1 MDKPA
6 KTMYDAHDRRPNDA
20 ARKGAAMNTSFVPI
34 ISAVF
39 VLLGAFDFFYCWKA
53 YQKAT
58 PTGRWISLSALAA
71 GIITEAYLA
80 SISTYS
86 YRLASVAASVY
97 FLMIDWMLIA
107 LVHFAFVFTELP
119 STRKTMFLRSAID
132 LIAVL
137 DSLVMLVNIFQEIA
151 VHYVQRETPIS
162 HYAYQMKP
170 LYYAHLGFTYLLVLV
185 CLAILIHKSLKTPR
199 EYRHQYLLIVMAI
212 GVVVLVNA
220 VFLYPEDL
228 TKSYTLVDY
237 SIIGYSVGL
246 YLMYWA
252 AFEYR
257 EKNMPRELSMTVFE
271 NIDQGIVLFDYEDK
285 LIMRNEKA
293 DRIFQDF
300 RFRRSLKR
308 QEFTALCGLPE
319 EPTDRDTFRVLCEL
333 PGKNLTPIQCSFRRI
348 RGQQEQVTGNLYVF
362 SELSDDNDM
371 LTGFQRW
378 QSFRKFILENPY
390 HFSQHAAVA
399 IFDIVSLGHINQTF
413 GMEIGDQRIRNL
425 ARLLRRYMPRDT
437 CFVRGF
443 DAHLVAVC
451 DRMTEPEIM
460 TYVDK
465 VLETCGHS
473 VVFGVSATMPSVVK
487 SKQEAESHDGA
498 AARMADTSYELETDE
513 ILHAIEVA
521 SHALAVKKLMTA
533 KTHHSQTLTS
543 LIRALEESDS
553 DTEAHVQRT
562 QKMGETLAR
571 RIGFNDAQIADLKLL
586 CLLHDIG
593 KVGIPLEILNKP
605 GKLNTREWE
614 VMKTHAEKGYQIAM
628 SSDELRSIAPMIR
641 SHHERWDGKG
651 YPEGLAGQNIPLL
664 SRMIALVDAYDAMV
678 NDRAYRK
685 GLEPEQAQEEIRKNA
700 GTQFDPVLVEEFLK
714 MLEGNPEIALGEKTG
729 GEEIHRLILDVMNTE
744 DTGTTRPVAC
754 SRYLLDIN
762 EMIIEVDSR
771 FEEITGYSRENAV
784 GRLNQFDL
792 VPEVDRSYYM
802 MQVNNQFSK
811 GDFAYLQHNLQRKN
825 GEVIQVICY
834 GKRYFDSAAK
844 AYRSEILIFPI
855 RTGFE
860 LL

>member
-1 MDKPA
+1 
-6 KTMYDAHDRRPNDA
+6 
-20 ARKGAAMNTSFVPI
+20 MNTSFVPI

-58 PTGRWISLSALAA
+58 PVGKWISLSALAA

-107 LVHFAFVFTELP
+107 LVYFSYVFTELP
-119 STRKTMFLRSAID
+119 STPKSMFLRRTID

-151 VHYVQRETPIS
+151 VHYVRRETMIS

-170 LYYAHLGFTYLLVLV
+170 LYYVHLGFTYLLVV
-185 CLAILIHKSLKTPR
+185 ICLAILIHKSLKTPR

-212 GVVVLVNA
+212 GVVVVVNA

-257 EKNMPRELSMTVFE
+257 EKNMARALSMTVFE
-271 NIDQGIVLFDYEDK
+271 NIDQGIVLFDHEDK
-285 LIMRNEKA
+285 LIMYNRKA

-300 RFRRSLKR
+300 RFQRSLKR
-308 QEFTALCGLPE
+308 PEFTTLCGLPE

-333 PGKNLTPIQCSFRRI
+333 PGKNLTPIQCSFRRV
-348 RGQQEQVTGNLYVF
+348 RGQQDQVTGNLYVF

-399 IFDIVSLGHINQTF
+399 IFDIVGLGHINQTF

-437 CFVRGF
+437 YYVRGF

-487 SKQEAESHDGA
+487 SKPEAESHDGA

-605 GKLNTREWE
+605 GKLNSREWE
-614 VMKTHAEKGYQIAM
+614 VMKTHAEKGYQIAI

-685 GLEPEQAQEEIRKNA
+685 GLEPEKAQEEIRNNA

-714 MLEGNPEIALGEKTG
+714 MLEENPEIALGEKTG
-729 GEEIHRLILDVMNTE
+729 GEEVHRLILDVMHTE
-744 DTGTTRPVAC
+744 ESGTTKPVAC
-754 SRYLLDIN
+754 SRYLLDVN
-762 EMIIEVDSR
+762 EMIIEVDAR
-771 FEEITGYSRENAV
+771 FEEITGYSKENAV
-784 GRLNQFDL
+784 GKLNQFDL

-802 MQVNNQFSK
+802 VQVNNQFSR
-811 GDFAYLQHNLQRKN
+811 GEFAYLQHNLQRKS

>member
-1 MDKPA
+1 
-6 KTMYDAHDRRPNDA
+6 
-20 ARKGAAMNTSFVPI
+20 MNTSFVPI

-58 PTGRWISLSALAA
+58 PTGKWISLSALAA

-107 LVHFAFVFTELP
+107 LVHFSYVFTELP

-151 VHYVQRETPIS
+151 VHYVQRETLIS

-257 EKNMPRELSMTVFE
+257 EKNMPRELSMTVFK

-319 EPTDRDTFRVLCEL
+319 EPTDRDTFRVQCEL

-399 IFDIVSLGHINQTF
+399 IFDIVGLGHINQTS

-437 CFVRGF
+437 YFIRGF

-562 QKMGETLAR
+562 QKMGEALAR

-605 GKLNTREWE
+605 GKLNSREWE

-685 GLEPEQAQEEIRKNA
+685 GLEPEKAQEKIRNNA
-700 GTQFDPVLVEEFLK
+700 GTQFDPALVEEFLK
-714 MLEGNPEIALGEKTG
+714 MLEENPEIALGEKTG
-729 GEEIHRLILDVMNTE
+729 GEEVHRLILDVMHTE
-744 DTGTTRPVAC
+744 ESGSTKPVAC

-762 EMIIEVDSR
+762 EMIIEVDPR
-771 FEEITGYSRENAV
+771 FEEITGYSRENVV
-784 GRLNQFDL
+784 GKLNQFDL
-792 VPEVDRSYYM
+792 IPEEDRSYYM
-802 MQVNNQFSK
+802 IQVNNQFAR
-811 GDFAYLQHNLQRKN
+811 GEFAYLQHNLQRKS

-855 RTGFE
+855 HTGFE

>member
-58 PTGRWISLSALAA
+58 PTGKWISLSALAA

-107 LVHFAFVFTELP
+107 LVHFSYVFTELP

-151 VHYVQRETPIS
+151 VHYVQRETLIS

-285 LIMRNEKA
+285 LIMRNQKA

-319 EPTDRDTFRVLCEL
+319 EPTDRDTFRVQCEL

-399 IFDIVSLGHINQTF
+399 IFDIVGLGHINQTF

-437 CFVRGF
+437 YFVRGF

-473 VVFGVSATMPSVVK
+473 VVFGVSATMPPAVK
-487 SKQEAESHDGA
+487 SNQEAESHDGA

-605 GKLNTREWE
+605 GKLNSREWE

-685 GLEPEQAQEEIRKNA
+685 GLEPEKAQEEIRNNA

-714 MLEGNPEIALGEKTG
+714 MLEENPEIALGEKTG
-729 GEEIHRLILDVMNTE
+729 GEEVHRLILDVMHTE
-744 DTGTTRPVAC
+744 ESGSTKPVAC
-754 SRYLLDIN
+754 SRYLLDVN
-762 EMIIEVDSR
+762 EMIIEVDPR
-771 FEEITGYSRENAV
+771 FEEITGYSRENVV
-784 GRLNQFDL
+784 GKLNQFDL
-792 VPEVDRSYYM
+792 IPEEDRSYYM
-802 MQVNNQFSK
+802 MQVNNQFAK
-811 GDFAYLQHNLQRKN
+811 GEFAYLQHNLQRKS

>member
-107 LVHFAFVFTELP
+107 LVHFACVFTELP
-119 STRKTMFLRSAID
+119 STPKSRFLRRTID

-151 VHYVQRETPIS
+151 VHYVRRETLIS

-199 EYRHQYLLIVMAI
+199 EYRQQYLLIVMAI
-212 GVVVLVNA
+212 GVVVVVNA
-220 VFLYPEDL
+220 AFLYPEDL

-257 EKNMPRELSMTVFE
+257 EKNMARALSMTVFE
-271 NIDQGIVLFDYEDK
+271 NIDQGIVLFDHEDK
-285 LIMRNEKA
+285 LIMYNRKA

-308 QEFTALCGLPE
+308 PEFTALCGLPE
-319 EPTDRDTFRVLCEL
+319 DPEDHDAYRVLCEL

-399 IFDIVSLGHINQTF
+399 IFDIVGLGHINQTF

-437 CFVRGF
+437 YFVRGF
-443 DAHLVAVC
+443 DAHLVAIC

-460 TYVDK
+460 PYVEK
-465 VLETCGHS
+465 ILETCGHS
-473 VVFGVSATMPSVVK
+473 VVFGVSATMPPAVK
-487 SKQEAESHDGA
+487 SKQEAESHEGA
-498 AARMADTSYELETDE
+498 AARMADTAYELETDE
-513 ILHAIEVA
+513 ILHTIEVA

-533 KTHHSQTLTS
+533 KTHHSQALTS

-571 RIGFNDAQIADLKLL
+571 RIGINDAQIADLKLL

-605 GKLNTREWE
+605 GKLNAREWE

-700 GTQFDPVLVEEFLK
+700 GTQFDPLLVEEFLK

-784 GRLNQFDL
+784 GKLNQFDL

-844 AYRSEILIFPI
+844 AYQSEILIFPI
-855 RTGFE
+855 HPGFE

>member
-107 LVHFAFVFTELP
+107 LVYFSYVFTELP

-151 VHYVQRETPIS
+151 VHYVRRETLIS

-319 EPTDRDTFRVLCEL
+319 EPTDRDTFRVQCEL
-333 PGKNLTPIQCSFRRI
+333 PDKNLTPIQCSFRRI

-399 IFDIVSLGHINQTF
+399 IFDIVGLGHINQTF

-437 CFVRGF
+437 YFVRGF

-533 KTHHSQTLTS
+533 KAHHSQTLTS

-605 GKLNTREWE
+605 GKLNSREWE

-685 GLEPEQAQEEIRKNA
+685 GLEPEKAQEEIRKNA

-714 MLEGNPEIALGEKTG
+714 MLEENPEIALGEKTG
-729 GEEIHRLILDVMNTE
+729 GEEVHRLILDVMHTE
-744 DTGTTRPVAC
+744 ESGSTKPVAC
-754 SRYLLDIN
+754 SRYLLDVN
-762 EMIIEVDSR
+762 EMIIEVDPR
-771 FEEITGYSRENAV
+771 FEEITGYSRENVV
-784 GRLNQFDL
+784 GKLNQFDL
-792 VPEVDRSYYM
+792 IPEEDRSYYM

-844 AYRSEILIFPI
+844 AYQSEILIFPI

>member
-1 MDKPA
+1 
-6 KTMYDAHDRRPNDA
+6 MYDARIRRTNDA
-20 ARKGAAMNTSFVPI
+20 AMKGAAMNTSFVPI

-58 PTGRWISLSALAA
+58 PVGKWISLSALAA

-107 LVHFAFVFTELP
+107 LVHFSYVFTELP

-151 VHYVQRETPIS
+151 VHYVQRETLIS

-319 EPTDRDTFRVLCEL
+319 EPTDRDTFRVQCEL

-399 IFDIVSLGHINQTF
+399 IFDIVGLGHINQTF

-437 CFVRGF
+437 YFVRGF

-473 VVFGVSATMPSVVK
+473 VVFGVSATMPPAVK

-605 GKLNTREWE
+605 GKLNSREWE

-685 GLEPEQAQEEIRKNA
+685 GLEPEKAQEEIRNNA

-714 MLEGNPEIALGEKTG
+714 MLEENPEIALGEKTG
-729 GEEIHRLILDVMNTE
+729 GEEVHRLILDVMHTE
-744 DTGTTRPVAC
+744 ESGSTKPVAC
-754 SRYLLDIN
+754 SRYLLDVN
-762 EMIIEVDSR
+762 EMIIEVDPR
-771 FEEITGYSRENAV
+771 FEEITGYSRENVV
-784 GRLNQFDL
+784 GKLNQFDL
-792 VPEVDRSYYM
+792 IPEEDRSYYM
-802 MQVNNQFSK
+802 MQVNNQFAK
-811 GDFAYLQHNLQRKN
+811 GEFAYLQHNLQRKS

>member
-1 MDKPA
+1 
-6 KTMYDAHDRRPNDA
+6 
-20 ARKGAAMNTSFVPI
+20 MNTSFVPI

-58 PTGRWISLSALAA
+58 PTGKWISLSALAA

-86 YRLASVAASVY
+86 YRLASVAASIY

-107 LVHFAFVFTELP
+107 LVHFSYVFTELP

-151 VHYVQRETPIS
+151 VHYVRRETLIS

-319 EPTDRDTFRVLCEL
+319 EPTDRDTFRVQCEL
-333 PGKNLTPIQCSFRRI
+333 PDKNLTPIQCSFRRI

-399 IFDIVSLGHINQTF
+399 IFDIVGLGHINQTF

-437 CFVRGF
+437 YFVRGF

-473 VVFGVSATMPSVVK
+473 VVFGVSATMPPAVK

-605 GKLNTREWE
+605 GKLNSREWE

-685 GLEPEQAQEEIRKNA
+685 GLEPEKAQEEIRNNA

-714 MLEGNPEIALGEKTG
+714 MLEENPEIALGEKTG
-729 GEEIHRLILDVMNTE
+729 GEEVHRLILDVMHTE
-744 DTGTTRPVAC
+744 ESGSTKPVAC
-754 SRYLLDIN
+754 SRYLLDVN
-762 EMIIEVDSR
+762 EMIIEVDPR
-771 FEEITGYSRENAV
+771 FEEITGYSRENVV
-784 GRLNQFDL
+784 GKLNQFDL
-792 VPEVDRSYYM
+792 IPEEDRSYYM
-802 MQVNNQFSK
+802 MQVNNQFAK
-811 GDFAYLQHNLQRKN
+811 GEFAYLQHNLQRKS

-855 RTGFE
+855 HTGFE

>member
-151 VHYVQRETPIS
+151 VHYVQRETLIS

-465 VLETCGHS
+465 VLEICGHS
-473 VVFGVSATMPSVVK
+473 VVFGVSATMPRVART
-487 SKQEAESHDGA
+487 KQEAESHDGA

-605 GKLNTREWE
+605 GKLNTSEWE

>member
-1 MDKPA
+1 
-6 KTMYDAHDRRPNDA
+6 
-20 ARKGAAMNTSFVPI
+20 MNTSFVPI

-58 PTGRWISLSALAA
+58 PTGKWISLSALAA

-107 LVHFAFVFTELP
+107 LVHFSYVFTELP

-151 VHYVQRETPIS
+151 VHYVQRETLIS

-285 LIMRNEKA
+285 LIMRNQKA

-300 RFRRSLKR
+300 RFRRNLKR

-319 EPTDRDTFRVLCEL
+319 EPTDRDTFRVQCEL

-399 IFDIVSLGHINQTF
+399 IFDIVGLGHINQTF

-437 CFVRGF
+437 YFVRGF

-473 VVFGVSATMPSVVK
+473 VVFGVSATMPPAVK

-605 GKLNTREWE
+605 GKLNSREWE

-685 GLEPEQAQEEIRKNA
+685 GLEPEKAQEEIRNNA

-714 MLEGNPEIALGEKTG
+714 MLEENPEIALGEKTG
-729 GEEIHRLILDVMNTE
+729 GEEVHRLILDVMHTE
-744 DTGTTRPVAC
+744 ESGSTKPVAC
-754 SRYLLDIN
+754 SRYLLDVN
-762 EMIIEVDSR
+762 EMIIEVDPR
-771 FEEITGYSRENAV
+771 FEEITGYSRENVV
-784 GRLNQFDL
+784 GKLNQFDL
-792 VPEVDRSYYM
+792 IPEEDRSYYM
-802 MQVNNQFSK
+802 MQVNNQFAR
-811 GDFAYLQHNLQRKN
+811 GEFAYLQHNLQRKS

>member
-651 YPEGLAGQNIPLL
+651 YPAGLAGQNIPLL

>member
-20 ARKGAAMNTSFVPI
+20 DRKGAAMNTSFVPI

-107 LVHFAFVFTELP
+107 LVYFSYVFTELP

-151 VHYVQRETPIS
+151 VHYVQRETLIS

-212 GVVVLVNA
+212 GVVVVVNA

-319 EPTDRDTFRVLCEL
+319 DPEDHDAYRVQCEL
-333 PGKNLTPIQCSFRRI
+333 PGKSLTPIQCSFRRI

-399 IFDIVSLGHINQTF
+399 IFDIVGLGHINQTF

-437 CFVRGF
+437 YYVRGF

-605 GKLNTREWE
+605 GKLNSREWE

-685 GLEPEQAQEEIRKNA
+685 GLEPEKAQEEIRNNA

-714 MLEGNPEIALGEKTG
+714 MLEENPEIALGEKTG
-729 GEEIHRLILDVMNTE
+729 GEEVHRLILDVMHTE

-784 GRLNQFDL
+784 GKLNQFDL

-802 MQVNNQFSK
+802 MQVNKQFSK

-844 AYRSEILIFPI
+844 AYQSEILIFPI
-855 RTGFE
+855 RPGFE

>member
-1 MDKPA
+1 
-6 KTMYDAHDRRPNDA
+6 MYDARIRRVNDA
-20 ARKGAAMNTSFVPI
+20 DRKGTAMNMSFVPI

-107 LVHFAFVFTELP
+107 LVYFSYVFTELP

-151 VHYVQRETPIS
+151 VHYVRRETLIS

-170 LYYAHLGFTYLLVLV
+170 LYYAHLGFTYLLVVV

-212 GVVVLVNA
+212 GVVVVVNA
-220 VFLYPEDL
+220 AFLYPEDL

-257 EKNMPRELSMTVFE
+257 EKNMPRELSITVFE

-319 EPTDRDTFRVLCEL
+319 EPTDRDTFRVQCEL

-399 IFDIVSLGHINQTF
+399 IFDIVGLGHINQTF

-437 CFVRGF
+437 YFVRGF
-443 DAHLVAVC
+443 DAHLVAIC

-460 TYVDK
+460 PYVEK
-465 VLETCGHS
+465 ILETCGHS
-473 VVFGVSATMPSVVK
+473 VVFGVSATMPPAVK

-533 KTHHSQTLTS
+533 KTHHSQALTS

-571 RIGFNDAQIADLKLL
+571 RIGINDAQIADLKLL

-605 GKLNTREWE
+605 GKLNSREWE

-685 GLEPEQAQEEIRKNA
+685 GLEPEKAQEEIRNNA

-714 MLEGNPEIALGEKTG
+714 MLEENPEIALGEKTG
-729 GEEIHRLILDVMNTE
+729 GEEVHRLILDVMHTE
-744 DTGTTRPVAC
+744 ESGSTKPVAC

-784 GRLNQFDL
+784 GKLNQFDL

-825 GEVIQVICY
+825 GDVIQVICY

-855 RTGFE
+855 HTGFE

>member
-86 YRLASVAASVY
+86 YRLASVAASIY

-107 LVHFAFVFTELP
+107 LVHFSYVFTELP

-151 VHYVQRETPIS
+151 VHYVQRETLIS

-473 VVFGVSATMPSVVK
+473 VVFGVSATMPRVART
-487 SKQEAESHDGA
+487 KQEAESHDGA

-605 GKLNTREWE
+605 GKLNTSEWE

-685 GLEPEQAQEEIRKNA
+685 GLEPEKAQEEIRNNA

>member
-1 MDKPA
+1 
-6 KTMYDAHDRRPNDA
+6 
-20 ARKGAAMNTSFVPI
+20 MNTSFVPI

-58 PTGRWISLSALAA
+58 PVGKWISLSALAA

-107 LVHFAFVFTELP
+107 LVYFSYVFTELP
-119 STRKTMFLRSAID
+119 STPKSMFLRRTID

-151 VHYVQRETPIS
+151 VHYVRRETMIS

-170 LYYAHLGFTYLLVLV
+170 LYYVHLGFTYLLVV
-185 CLAILIHKSLKTPR
+185 ICLAILIHKSLKTPR

-212 GVVVLVNA
+212 GVVVVVNA

-257 EKNMPRELSMTVFE
+257 EKNMARALSMTVFE
-271 NIDQGIVLFDYEDK
+271 NIDQGIVLFDHEDK
-285 LIMRNEKA
+285 LIMYNRKA

-300 RFRRSLKR
+300 RFQRSLKR
-308 QEFTALCGLPE
+308 PEFTTLCGLPE

-333 PGKNLTPIQCSFRRI
+333 PGKNLTPIQCSFRRV
-348 RGQQEQVTGNLYVF
+348 RGQQDQVTGNLYVF

-399 IFDIVSLGHINQTF
+399 IFDIVGLGHINQTF

-437 CFVRGF
+437 YYVRGF

-487 SKQEAESHDGA
+487 SKPEAESHDGA

-605 GKLNTREWE
+605 GKLNSREWE
-614 VMKTHAEKGYQIAM
+614 VMKTHAE
-628 SSDELRSIAPMIR
+628 
-641 SHHERWDGKG
+641 
-651 YPEGLAGQNIPLL
+651 
-664 SRMIALVDAYDAMV
+664 
-678 NDRAYRK
+678 
-685 GLEPEQAQEEIRKNA
+685 
-700 GTQFDPVLVEEFLK
+700 
-714 MLEGNPEIALGEKTG
+714 
-729 GEEIHRLILDVMNTE
+729 
-744 DTGTTRPVAC
+744 
-754 SRYLLDIN
+754 
-762 EMIIEVDSR
+762 
-771 FEEITGYSRENAV
+771 
-784 GRLNQFDL
+784 
-792 VPEVDRSYYM
+792 
-802 MQVNNQFSK
+802 
-811 GDFAYLQHNLQRKN
+811 N
-825 GEVIQVICY
+825 G
-834 GKRYFDSAAK
+834 
-844 AYRSEILIFPI
+844 
-855 RTGFE
+855 
-860 LL
+860 

>member
-1 MDKPA
+1 
-6 KTMYDAHDRRPNDA
+6 
-20 ARKGAAMNTSFVPI
+20 MNTSFVPI

-58 PTGRWISLSALAA
+58 PTGKWISLSALAA

-107 LVHFAFVFTELP
+107 LVHFSYVFTELP

-151 VHYVQRETPIS
+151 VHYVQRETLIS

-285 LIMRNEKA
+285 LIMRNQKA

-319 EPTDRDTFRVLCEL
+319 EPTDRDTFRVQCEL

-399 IFDIVSLGHINQTF
+399 IFDIVGLGHINQTF

-437 CFVRGF
+437 YFVRGF

-473 VVFGVSATMPSVVK
+473 VVFGVSATMPPAVK

-605 GKLNTREWE
+605 GKLNSREWE

-685 GLEPEQAQEEIRKNA
+685 GLEPEKAQEEIRNNA

-714 MLEGNPEIALGEKTG
+714 MLEENPEIALGEKTG
-729 GEEIHRLILDVMNTE
+729 GEEVHRLILDVMHTE
-744 DTGTTRPVAC
+744 ESGSTKPVAC
-754 SRYLLDIN
+754 SRYLLDVN
-762 EMIIEVDSR
+762 EMIIEVDPR
-771 FEEITGYSRENAV
+771 FEEITGYSRENVV
-784 GRLNQFDL
+784 GKLNQFDL
-792 VPEVDRSYYM
+792 IPEEDRSYYM
-802 MQVNNQFSK
+802 MQVNNQFAR
-811 GDFAYLQHNLQRKN
+811 GEFAYLQHNLQRKS

>member
-1 MDKPA
+1 MDKRE
-6 KTMYDAHDRRPNDA
+6 KTMYDARIRRANDA
-20 ARKGAAMNTSFVPI
+20 AMKGAAMNTSFVPI

-58 PTGRWISLSALAA
+58 PTGKWISLSALAA

-107 LVHFAFVFTELP
+107 LVHFSYVFTELP

-151 VHYVQRETPIS
+151 VHYVQRETLIS

-319 EPTDRDTFRVLCEL
+319 EPTDRDTFRVQCEL

-399 IFDIVSLGHINQTF
+399 IFDIVGLGHINQTS

-437 CFVRGF
+437 YFVRGF

-487 SKQEAESHDGA
+487 SKQEVESHDGA

-605 GKLNTREWE
+605 GKLNSREWE

-685 GLEPEQAQEEIRKNA
+685 GLEPEKAQEEIRNNA

-714 MLEGNPEIALGEKTG
+714 MLKENPEIALGEKTG
-729 GEEIHRLILDVMNTE
+729 GEEVHRLILDVMHTE
-744 DTGTTRPVAC
+744 ESGSTKPVAC
-754 SRYLLDIN
+754 SRYLLDVN
-762 EMIIEVDSR
+762 EMIIEVDPR
-771 FEEITGYSRENAV
+771 FEEITGYSRENVV
-784 GRLNQFDL
+784 GKLNQFDL
-792 VPEVDRSYYM
+792 IPEEDRSYYM

-844 AYRSEILIFPI
+844 AYQSEILIFPI
-855 RTGFE
+855 HPGFE

>member
-58 PTGRWISLSALAA
+58 PTGKWISLSALAA

-107 LVHFAFVFTELP
+107 LVHFACVFTELP
-119 STRKTMFLRSAID
+119 SSRKSLLFRRTVD

-137 DSLVMLVNIFQEIA
+137 DSLVMLVNIFREIA
-151 VHYVQRETPIS
+151 VHYVRRETLIS

-170 LYYAHLGFTYLLVLV
+170 LYYAHLGFTYLLVV
-185 CLAILIHKSLKTPR
+185 ICLAILIHKSLKTPR
-199 EYRHQYLLIVMAI
+199 EYRQQYLLIVMAI
-212 GVVVLVNA
+212 GVVVVVNA

-257 EKNMPRELSMTVFE
+257 EKNMARALSMTVFE
-271 NIDQGIVLFDYEDK
+271 NIDQGIVLFDHEDK
-285 LIMRNEKA
+285 LIMYNRKA

-300 RFRRSLKR
+300 QFRRSLKR
-308 QEFTALCGLPE
+308 PEFTALCDLPE
-319 EPTDRDTFRVLCEL
+319 DPEDHDAYRVLCEL
-333 PGKNLTPIQCSFRRI
+333 PGKSLTPIQCSFRRI

-399 IFDIVSLGHINQTF
+399 IFDIVGLGHINQTF

-425 ARLLRRYMPRDT
+425 ARLLRRHMPRDT
-437 CFVRGF
+437 YFVRGF
-443 DAHLVAVC
+443 DAHLVAIC

-460 TYVDK
+460 PYVEK
-465 VLETCGHS
+465 VLDTCGHS
-473 VVFGVSATMPSVVK
+473 VVFGVSATMPPAVK
-487 SKQEAESHDGA
+487 SKQEAESQEDT
-498 AARMADTSYELETDE
+498 AARMADTAYELETDE
-513 ILHAIEVA
+513 ILHTIEVA
-521 SHALAVKKLMTA
+521 SHALAVKKLMSA
-533 KTHHSQTLTS
+533 KSHHSQTLTS

-605 GKLNTREWE
+605 GKLNAREWE

-651 YPEGLAGQNIPLL
+651 YPEGLAGHNIPLL

-825 GEVIQVICY
+825 GDVIQVICY

-844 AYRSEILIFPI
+844 AYQSEILIFPI
-855 RTGFE
+855 HPGFE

>member
-1 MDKPA
+1 
-6 KTMYDAHDRRPNDA
+6 
-20 ARKGAAMNTSFVPI
+20 MNTSFVPI

-58 PTGRWISLSALAA
+58 PVGKWISLSALAA

-107 LVHFAFVFTELP
+107 LVHFSYVFTELP

-151 VHYVQRETPIS
+151 VHYVQRETLIS

-212 GVVVLVNA
+212 GVVVLVNT

-257 EKNMPRELSMTVFE
+257 EKNMPRELSMTVFK

-319 EPTDRDTFRVLCEL
+319 EPTDRDTFRVQCEL

-399 IFDIVSLGHINQTF
+399 IFDIVGLGHINQTS

-437 CFVRGF
+437 YFIRGF

-562 QKMGETLAR
+562 QKMGEALAR

-605 GKLNTREWE
+605 GKLNSREWE

-685 GLEPEQAQEEIRKNA
+685 GLEPEKAQEKIRNNA
-700 GTQFDPVLVEEFLK
+700 GTQFDPALVEEFLK
-714 MLEGNPEIALGEKTG
+714 MLEENPEIALGEKTG
-729 GEEIHRLILDVMNTE
+729 GEEVHRLILDVMHTE
-744 DTGTTRPVAC
+744 ESGSTKPVAC

-762 EMIIEVDSR
+762 EMIIEVDPR
-771 FEEITGYSRENAV
+771 FEEITGYSRENVV
-784 GRLNQFDL
+784 GKLNQFDL
-792 VPEVDRSYYM
+792 IPEEDRSYYM
-802 MQVNNQFSK
+802 IQVNNQFAR
-811 GDFAYLQHNLQRKN
+811 GEFAYLQHNLQRKS

-855 RTGFE
+855 HTGFE